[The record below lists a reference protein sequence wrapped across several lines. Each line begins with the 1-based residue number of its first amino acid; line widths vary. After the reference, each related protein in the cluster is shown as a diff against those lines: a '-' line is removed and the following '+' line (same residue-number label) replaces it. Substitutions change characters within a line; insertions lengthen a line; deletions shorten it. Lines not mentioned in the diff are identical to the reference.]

1 MANGNNLSISPLDLR
16 AKRIV
21 RVGLW
26 GIAVNFLYA
35 GLKGAIGFFS
45 GSIAISIDAVNN
57 LNDAITSVIAVGGIK
72 LASKPADRQHPFGH
86 GRIEYIGAMV
96 ISTLIVIVGAAAF
109 VNAVEK
115 IISPTETHYNATMLV
130 IMATGVVAK
139 FALGV
144 YTTRA
149 GRSLDSD
156 SLKGSGAEN
165 LFDSVVGLGTMVSAG
180 ILMVWGIDLDGWFAA
195 AISLVLVRS
204 GLKILKSTFNDILGS
219 RIDAELSNRI
229 KKDILEFPQVEGAYD
244 LIINNYGAKNMVGS
258 VNIEV
263 PETLSAREIHSL
275 TLKIQRKLST
285 RYHLYMAVGIYASSD
300 DPEVK
305 KLKAEVEAVVMSCKG
320 ARLLHGFF
328 VEGDEVSFD
337 IVVDFSVK
345 DREKFAGEM
354 QEKLHHKFPAYT
366 FNVNVDIDYCD

>member
-1 MANGNNLSISPLDLR
+1 MADGNKIPVSPAQR

-35 GLKGAIGFFS
+35 GLKGAIGLLS

-86 GRIEYIGAMV
+86 GRIEYVGAML

-115 IISPTETHYNATMLV
+115 IISPTETHYNAVMLA

-139 FALGV
+139 FSLGV
-144 YTTRA
+144 YTARA
-149 GRSLDSD
+149 ARSLDSD
-156 SLKGSGAEN
+156 SLWGSGAEN

-180 ILMVWGIDLDGWFAA
+180 ILMIWDIDLDGWFAA
-195 AISLVLVRS
+195 VISLVLVRS
-204 GLKILKSTFNDILGS
+204 GLKILKSTFNDILGR
-219 RIDAELSNRI
+219 RIDAGLSSRI
-229 KKDILEFPQVEGAYD
+229 KADIMEFPQVEGVYD
-244 LIINNYGAKNMVGS
+244 LIVNNYGAKNLVGS
-258 VNIEV
+258 VNIEI
-263 PETLSAREIHSL
+263 PETLTAREIHAL
-275 TLKIQRKLST
+275 TLKIQRRLSS
-285 RYHLYMAVGIYASSD
+285 RYHLYMAVGIYAASEN
-300 DPEVK
+300 PEVR
-305 KLKAEVEAVVMSCKG
+305 KLECEVEAAVMSCKG
-320 ARLLHGFF
+320 ARQLHGFF
-328 VEGDEVSFD
+328 VDGREVSFD

-345 DREKFAGEM
+345 DRDAFALGM
-354 QEKLHHKFPAYT
+354 QEKLHGEFPAYT

>member
-1 MANGNNLSISPLDLR
+1 MASGNKLSLSPSQR

-35 GLKGAIGFFS
+35 GLKGAIGLLS
-45 GSIAISIDAVNN
+45 GSIAVAIDAVNN

-86 GRIEYIGAMV
+86 GRIEYVGAMV

-115 IISPTETHYNATMLV
+115 IISPTETHYNAAMLV

-139 FALGV
+139 FSLGV
-144 YTTRA
+144 YTARTA
-149 GRSLDSD
+149 RSLNSD
-156 SLKGSGAEN
+156 SLRGSGAEN
-165 LFDSVVGLGTMVSAG
+165 LFDSIVGLGTMVSAG
-180 ILMVWGIDLDGWFAA
+180 ILMIWGIDLDGWFAA

-219 RIDAELSNRI
+219 RIDAGLSARI
-229 KKDILEFPQVEGAYD
+229 KADIMEFPQVEGVYD
-244 LIINNYGAKNMVGS
+244 LIINTYGARNMVGS

-263 PETLSAREIHSL
+263 PETLTAREIHAL
-275 TLKIQRKLST
+275 TLRIQRRLSS
-285 RYHLYMAVGIYASSD
+285 RYHLYMAVGIYAASG

-305 KLKAEVEAVVMSCKG
+305 RLKAGVEAVVKSCKG
-320 ARLLHGFF
+320 ARELHGFF
-328 VEGDEVSFD
+328 VYGQEVSFG
-337 IVVDFSVK
+337 IVVDFSVR
-345 DREKFAGEM
+345 DRGAFAQRM
-354 QEKLHHKFPAYT
+354 QEKLHGEFPAYT

>member
-1 MANGNNLSISPLDLR
+1 MANGNNLSQSPLNLR

-115 IISPTETHYNATMLV
+115 IITPTATHYNATMLV

-244 LIINNYGAKNMVGS
+244 LIINNYGAKNLVGS

-263 PETLSAREIHSL
+263 PETLTAREIHAL

-285 RYHLYMAVGIYASSD
+285 RYHLYMAVGIYASSS

-305 KLKAEVEAVVMSCKG
+305 KLKAEVETVVMSCKG
-320 ARLLHGFF
+320 ARQLHGFF
-328 VEGDEVSFD
+328 VEGGEVSFD

-354 QEKLHHKFPAYT
+354 QEKLHYKFPAYT